1 LFRILAAAVPAV
13 VIGGLVPPAPES
25 ARAQPAAA
33 HRSDLA
39 EFERWY
45 YDIGNDPLPH
55 IDPKNYGYLPPS
67 YEAPWAYH
75 PLYSRDPYPPPAG
88 YGPGRVVPET
98 PAFGTYT
105 DGYDD
110 DDWYFDYYAEP
121 EEVDQY
127 KAAHHP
133 ELQWYGW

>member
-1 LFRILAAAVPAV
+1 MLLKILVAVVPAV
-13 VIGGLVPPAPES
+13 VIGGLVSPAPE
-25 ARAQPAAA
+25 RATALPVPTP
-33 HRSDLA
+33 LA
-39 EFERWY
+39 DFEEY
-45 YDIGNDPLPH
+45 YNLNRTSMPH
-55 IDPKNYGYLPPS
+55 VLMRDYGYLPSS
-67 YEAPWAYH
+67 YEMPWLYH
-75 PLYSRDPYPPPAG
+75 PLYSADPYPPPAG

-127 KAAHHP
+127 KAAHNP
-133 ELQWYGW
+133 ALQWYGW